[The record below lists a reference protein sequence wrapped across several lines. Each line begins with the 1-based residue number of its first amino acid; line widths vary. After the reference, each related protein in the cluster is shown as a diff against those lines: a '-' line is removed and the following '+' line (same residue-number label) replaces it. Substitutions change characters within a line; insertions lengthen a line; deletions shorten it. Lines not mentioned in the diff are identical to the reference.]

1 MTLLKKIVS
10 SFKSEGVLFVIF
22 LLTLL
27 FQLTDKGIYPIMAL
41 SVGLCILAFS
51 NRRLVDG
58 TALMLLAFSVLLFL
72 FTPSYKSGAFV
83 VTTLFGPFS
92 FYLYGKYLVQRA
104 KGDKEILSIV
114 ILLIIIAF
122 SFLFWRS
129 AVHALITGAQEYSS
143 RILEFD
149 ESSRELGATLFG
161 LIASLGLSG
170 LAIFV
175 GAKNR
180 KNDIPIWL
188 FLLAFILSFLG
199 TTSLVNRS
207 GLVIPLIPLAV
218 MILYNSRGHLFRTFF
233 ILVVV
238 SVIGV
243 LLYNNYIANSE
254 VMMAYELR
262 YETIQGAGGDRFWR
276 WADAI
281 NRLFTYPLGWSNE
294 SNVGYVYVH
303 NMWLDIARMGG
314 LLPFITFVIA
324 TIQIVIVQL
333 ELFKIKDDNIV
344 VILLSIFVAVSSAS
358 AIEPVIEGSPVFF
371 VLSISFWGMSKEY
384 LIESKGHFSV

>member
-1 MTLLKKIVS
+1 
-10 SFKSEGVLFVIF
+10 
-22 LLTLL
+22 
-27 FQLTDKGIYPIMAL
+27 MAL

-58 TALMLLAFSVLLFL
+58 TALMLLVFSVLLFL

-129 AVHALITGAQEYSS
+129 VVHTLVTGTQDYSMRQLDVEGNS
-143 RILEFD
+143 Q
-149 ESSRELGATLFG
+149 ELGATLFA
-161 LIASLGLSG
+161 LVASLGLSG

-175 GAKNR
+175 GSKSRRGN
-180 KNDIPIWL
+180 IIIWL
-188 FLLAFILSFLG
+188 FLVVFILSFLG
-199 TTSLVNRS
+199 TTTLVNRS
-207 GLVIPLIPLAV
+207 GLVVPLIPLAV

-233 ILVVV
+233 ILAVVTA
-238 SVIGV
+238 IGV
-243 LLYNNYIANSE
+243 LLYNNYIANSDI
-254 VMMAYELR
+254 MRAYELR
-262 YETIQGAGGDRFWR
+262 SEIMQGGGGDRFWR

-281 NRLFTYPLGWSNE
+281 NRLFTYPMGWSNA
-294 SNVGYVYVH
+294 SNVGYAH
-303 NMWLDIARMGG
+303 NMWLDVARMGG
-314 LLPFITFVIA
+314 LFPFITFLIA

-333 ELFKIKDDNIV
+333 KLFKIKNDDVV
-344 VILLSIFVAVSSAS
+344 VILLSLFVAISSAS
-358 AIEPVIEGSPVFF
+358 AIEPVIEGSPIYF

-384 LIESKGHFSV
+384 LVESQSYTQHKVVK